1 MQEMAT
7 AKFEEKS
14 RSSEAKG
21 GGISVQDEDE
31 DDDNADRS
39 HIFDNSLIGID

>member
-31 DDDNADRS
+31 DDGERS
-39 HIFDNSLIGID
+39 HIFDNSLIGMD